1 MRDKECHLE
10 QAYTR
15 LEAGEAPDEQT
26 ALEWQREE
34 RERGRREQEEYIR
47 RKVQLTFFT
56 HTLMHTS
63 HTHTH
68 SCTHQTHTLMHTSHT
83 HTHSCTHHTHTHTHT
98 HTQLAEEEESHILP
112 GGSLSTAEPRP
123 NAYMPSGEGDL
134 PIPKPYGCHAPFKPS
149 QPGSNI
155 RHIRKPQLKPIDI

>member
-47 RKVQLTFFT
+47 RKVQLSFFT

-63 HTHTH
+63 NTHTHTHTHTH
-68 SCTHQTHTLMHTSHT
+68 SCTHA
-83 HTHSCTHHTHTHTHT
+83 HTHTHTHS
-98 HTQLAEEEESHILP
+98 QLAEEEESHILP
-112 GGSLSTAEPRP
+112 AGSLSTAEPRP
-123 NAYMPSGEGDL
+123 NAYMPLGEGDL

>member
-56 HTLMHTS
+56 HTLMHTANTHTRTHTLTHIHTHTHT

-68 SCTHQTHTLMHTSHT
+68 SCTH
-83 HTHSCTHHTHTHTHT
+83 HTHTHT

-123 NAYMPSGEGDL
+123 NAY
-134 PIPKPYGCHAPFKPS
+134 
-149 QPGSNI
+149 I
-155 RHIRKPQLKPIDI
+155 RRGGPPHTKAL

>member
-63 HTHTH
+63 N
-68 SCTHQTHTLMHTSHT
+68 
-83 HTHSCTHHTHTHTHT
+83 THT

-134 PIPKPYGCHAPFKPS
+134 SIPKPYRCHAPFKPS